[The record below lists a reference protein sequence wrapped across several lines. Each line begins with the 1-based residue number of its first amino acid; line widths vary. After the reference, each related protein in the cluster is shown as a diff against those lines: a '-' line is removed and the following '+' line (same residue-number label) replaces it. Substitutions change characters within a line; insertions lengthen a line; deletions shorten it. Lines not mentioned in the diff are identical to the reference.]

1 MWGGV
6 SQLDLPYE
14 VRHMMRFKDKH
25 QRPLTEREKEI
36 IRDVRAQ
43 SKPNPRYGFVVPNLK
58 AINKYDLTAREKRVI
73 WDEVKGLKGN
83 DRALRPPVGAND
95 DYKKPPKYTYLD
107 LLRCGG
113 KTHRLAAK
121 KKKEKPKAKY
131 RCCDVNNM

>member
-1 MWGGV
+1 ME
-6 SQLDLPYE
+6 LPYE

-36 IRDVRAQ
+36 IRRVKGEDQ
-43 SKPNPRYGFVVPNLK
+43 PGTSQMGFRVPNLK
-58 AINKYDLTAREKRVI
+58 IMKEYNLTPREKRVI
-73 WDEVKGLKGN
+73 LDEVKGLKGN
-83 DRALRPPVGAND
+83 DRALRPPIGAND

-121 KKKEKPKAKY
+121 KKKEKPKKKY
-131 RCCDVNNM
+131 R